1 MSCFV
6 VSVVLAAQVVSSEAR
21 ESYWLGRAA
30 ADSQTRVVLFQRGID
45 AAKRLLAAKADDP
58 EGLFWLAANRGAHA
72 LERGKLVALGVLP
85 EMERLLLQLDKIAP
99 RFENAG
105 AARTLGTIY
114 SVAPPVISIG
124 SRAKAKL
131 AFDRALALAPDFLG
145 NLALAAE
152 FYEHQGET
160 DRAVALAKK
169 ALSVPPP
176 VGDPEASTWLALA
189 RRILEENS

>member
-1 MSCFV
+1 M
-6 VSVVLAAQVVSSEAR
+6 VLAVQAVSSEAR
-21 ESYWLGRAA
+21 ESYWLARAA
-30 ADSQTRVVLFQRGID
+30 SDRETREVLFQRGIE
-45 AAKRLLAAKADDP
+45 AAERLLAANANDP

-85 EMERLLLQLDKIAP
+85 EMERLLLSLDKVAP

-131 AFDRALALAPDFLG
+131 AFERALALAPDFLG

-152 FYEHQGET
+152 FYDDLGET
-160 DRAVALAKK
+160 DRAVALAKR
-169 ALSVPPP
+169 ALVVPPP
-176 VGDPEASTWLALA
+176 QNDPEASVWLDLA

>member
-1 MSCFV
+1 MV
-6 VSVVLAAQVVSSEAR
+6 VSIWFVALSLQAPPSEAR
-21 ESYWLGRAA
+21 ESYWQARASSDGA
-30 ADSQTRVVLFQRGID
+30 AREALFQRGID
-45 AAKRLLAAKADDP
+45 AAERLLAANPSDP

-85 EMERLLLQLDKIAP
+85 EMERLLLTLDRVAP

-124 SRAKAKL
+124 SRTKARV
-131 AFDRALALAPDFLG
+131 AFERALALAPDFLG
-145 NLALAAE
+145 NVALAAE
-152 FYEHQGET
+152 FYDDSGDT
-160 DRAVALAKK
+160 DRAVALAKR

-176 VGDPEASTWLALA
+176 LDDPEASKWLELA
-189 RRILEENS
+189 RRILEDNS